1 MNKKLLWIFSWKIIT
16 SKANSSVSWKIKSKE
31 SIAQDSMLKKYC
43 KGQLLGNLL
52 RTLEL
57 NSMQCKESNQWLDR
71 FIPMVVLP
79 YILFLFNLALGFHEY
94 IFLLHIMCR
103 CQCDGAVTKNDTRE
117 MIRYHF
123 TAVKWYHITSQR
135 KGRLIRTRL
144 EGRNVFRHIA
154 LKWQDFLQ
162 FFIRSQYLSRHELA
176 LDFLVLLNLWNL

>member
-1 MNKKLLWIFSWKIIT
+1 
-16 SKANSSVSWKIKSKE
+16 
-31 SIAQDSMLKKYC
+31 
-43 KGQLLGNLL
+43 
-52 RTLEL
+52 
-57 NSMQCKESNQWLDR
+57 MQCKESNQWLDG

-79 YILFLFNLALGFHEY
+79 YLFFLINLVLGFQEY

-103 CQCDGAVTKNDTRE
+103 YQCDEAVTKNDTRE
-117 MIRYHF
+117 VIWYHF

-162 FFIRSQYLSRHELA
+162 FCKRSQYLSRHELA
-176 LDFLVLLNLWNL
+176 LDFFVSVEFVKFIVSSRQIRQSFFLKDFFICKLKGFIQVFSWNIVKEYE